1 MMYIDYIEK
10 TKEKVIQM
18 AYVSQADKAELVPA
32 IKAVMKKYDMKC
44 SISVRHHSTLVVT
57 VKSGAID
64 FSEHLESAKAWA
76 NDYIEVNTYWINDHY
91 KGIIRNFLLELKD
104 AMEGPGFYN
113 NDDVM
118 TDYFNRSH
126 YVDINIGQ
134 WGKPY
139 VHVKDTKIN
148 VSNMDIVADRSKPA
162 YIVDCAA

>member
-1 MMYIDYIEK
+1 
-10 TKEKVIQM
+10 M

-64 FSEHLESAKAWA
+64 FSEHLESD
-76 NDYIEVNTYWINDHY
+76 DYIQVNTYWIDTHY
-91 KGIIRNFLLELKD
+91 EGVARNFLNELKA

-126 YVDINIGQ
+126 YTDINIGQ

-139 VHVKDTKIN
+139 VHVKGTKIN
-148 VSNMDIVADRSKPA
+148 VSNMDIVADHSKPA

>member
-1 MMYIDYIEK
+1 
-10 TKEKVIQM
+10 M
-18 AYVSQADKAELVPA
+18 AYVSQADKAALAPA

-64 FSEHLESAKAWA
+64 FSEHLESD
-76 NDYIEVNTYWINDHY
+76 DYIQVNTYWIDTHY
-91 KGIIRNFLLELKD
+91 EGVARNFLNELKA

-126 YVDINIGQ
+126 YTDINIGQ

-139 VHVKDTKIN
+139 VHVKGTKIN

>member
-1 MMYIDYIEK
+1 
-10 TKEKVIQM
+10 
-18 AYVSQADKAELVPA
+18 
-32 IKAVMKKYDMKC
+32 
-44 SISVRHHSTLVVT
+44 
-57 VKSGAID
+57 
-64 FSEHLESAKAWA
+64 
-76 NDYIEVNTYWINDHY
+76 
-91 KGIIRNFLLELKD
+91 
-104 AMEGPGFYN
+104 MEGPGFYN

-139 VHVKDTKIN
+139 VHVKGTKIN

>member
-1 MMYIDYIEK
+1 
-10 TKEKVIQM
+10 M
-18 AYVSQADKAELVPA
+18 AYVSQADKAALVPA

-64 FSEHLESAKAWA
+64 FSEHLESD
-76 NDYIEVNTYWINDHY
+76 DYIQVNTYWIDTHY
-91 KGIIRNFLLELKD
+91 EGVARNFLNELKA

-139 VHVKDTKIN
+139 VHVKGTKIN